1 MHHVLKSAVCITAL
15 LAAPAWAF
23 KPEAPSAPG
32 SLASQAF
39 FKPELTIPSGQLSLE
54 EALPKLSRASA
65 SAWDDFFAR
74 NGRGFQVYV
83 DAQTGTAANVM
94 GSIPLIPGTGV
105 GNKLTLESVRQ
116 QLGRGVARVD
126 GSVVGDLVLRFIES
140 NQAALGVDVL
150 QLGEPRVEQI
160 SEHLWQVS
168 IPQQLKGIPVRYG
181 RLAATI
187 SHGNLVLMGTESW
200 ANVGISPLPLLAA
213 EQAMMTGFERFGIY
227 ESPPT
232 LWKQPTLEIVPVARQ
247 GTSFGESYGHQL
259 VWSYGFQQ
267 PGEHQ
272 RWKVTVDAT
281 RGEVLSLEDD
291 NHYFDQSIKGGAFP
305 LTNTES
311 CTATATCGLSFA
323 NTPMPWADTGFAA
336 PDDYTDSAGV
346 FNYTTGTTTTTLN
359 GKYIRIQDN
368 CGPVT
373 ASAAGTIDLGGVTTQ
388 HDCASPGF
396 SLGNTSASRSSFYEL
411 NRIAQI
417 ARGWLPTNAWLNGQ
431 LTSNMN
437 IVSTCNAFWT
447 GSTVNFFRSGGGCR
461 NTGEIAA
468 VFDHEWGHG
477 MDDNDVAGTL
487 SNSSEAYADIA
498 AIYRLPTSCVGH
510 GFFQTVDQGCGMTP
524 DGTGYNVNE
533 AQTGAPW
540 CASRCSGVRDADWA
554 AQVPNTPATPQNFVC
569 GRCGGGGGPCG
580 RQVHCAASPVRQA
593 AWDLVARDLR
603 AAPFNYDDNTANIM
617 GNKLFYQG
625 SGNIGTWHACD
636 CTLGTSSGCAA
647 TNGYMQWLAADDD
660 NGNIVDGTP
669 HMSAI
674 HAAFARHNIAC
685 SAPARIN
692 AGCSGGPTAAP
703 TLAVTPGV
711 GQASLSWSAVAGANQ
726 YWVMKS
732 DGFAACN
739 FGKAKVAT
747 VTGTTYTDTEVMAG
761 RQHCYSIVPAS
772 SNACYA
778 PASTCTCTTPT

>member
-1 MHHVLKSAVCITAL
+1 MHHVLKSAVCLTAL
-15 LAAPAWAF
+15 VTAPAWAF
-23 KPEAPSAPG
+23 KPEAPPAAN

-39 FKPELTIPSGQLSLE
+39 FKPELTIPSGQVPLD
-54 EALPKLSRASA
+54 EAMPRLKGTSTRAWEA
-65 SAWDDFFAR
+65 FFAR

-83 DAQTGTAANVM
+83 DAQTGTAANVI
-94 GSIPLIPGTGV
+94 GAIPLIPGTGV
-105 GNKLTLESVRQ
+105 GNKVTLDGVRQ
-116 QLGRGVARVD
+116 KLGRGIAQVDSNVVA
-126 GSVVGDLVLRFIES
+126 DLVLQFIDA

-150 QLGEPRVEQI
+150 QLGEARVDQVAP
-160 SEHLWQVS
+160 HLWQVS
-168 IPQQLKGIPVRYG
+168 IPQQFKGIPVRYG
-181 RLAATI
+181 RVAATI
-187 SHGNLVLMGTESW
+187 SHGNLVLLGTESW
-200 ANVGISPLPLLAA
+200 ANVDIAPLPLVDADR
-213 EQAMMTGFERFGIY
+213 AMVLGYERFGLQ
-227 ESPPT
+227 ESPAA
-232 LWKQPTLEIVPVARQ
+232 LWKQPALEIVPVARQ
-247 GTSFGESYGHQL
+247 GAAFGATYGHQL
-259 VWSYGFQQ
+259 AWSYGFQQ
-267 PGEHQ
+267 TGEHE
-272 RWKVTVDAT
+272 RWKVTVEAT

-291 NHYFDQSIKGGAFP
+291 NHYLDATIKGGAYV

-311 CTATATCGLSFA
+311 CTSTATCGLMFA

-346 FNYTTGTTTTTLN
+346 FNHTAGTTATALN
-359 GKYIRIQDN
+359 GKYIRIQDG
-368 CGPVT
+368 CGAVS
-373 ASAAGTIDLGGVTTQ
+373 ASAAGTIDLGGTTGQ

-396 SLGNTSASRSSFYEL
+396 SLGNTASSRSAFYEL
-411 NRIAQI
+411 NRIAQL
-417 ARGWLPTNAWLNGQ
+417 ARGWLPTNTWLQGQ

-437 IVSTCNAFWT
+437 IVSTCNAYW
-447 GSTVNFFRSGGGCR
+447 GGGTVNFFRSGGGCR

-477 MDDNDVAGTL
+477 LDDNDVAGTL

-533 AQTGAPW
+533 AQVGAPW

-554 AQVPNTPATPQNFVC
+554 AHVSNTPATPQNFVC

-593 AWDLVARDLR
+593 AWDFIARDLR
-603 AAPFNYDDNTANIM
+603 AAPFNLDANTANII

-636 CTLGTSSGCAA
+636 CSLGTSSGCGA
-647 TNGYMQWLAADDD
+647 TNGYMQWLAADDN
-660 NGNIVDGTP
+660 NGSLIDGTP

-692 AGCSGGPTAAP
+692 AGAP
-703 TLAVTPGV
+703 
-711 GQASLSWSAVAGANQ
+711 GAPRRRLP
-726 YWVMKS
+726 S
-732 DGFAACN
+732 
-739 FGKAKVAT
+739 
-747 VTGTTYTDTEVMAG
+747 
-761 RQHCYSIVPAS
+761 P
-772 SNACYA
+772 
-778 PASTCTCTTPT
+778 

>member
-1 MHHVLKSAVCITAL
+1 MHPVLKSAVCLTAL

-23 KPEAPSAPG
+23 RPEPAPAPG

-39 FKPELTIPSGQLSLE
+39 FKPELTIPSGHVPLE
-54 EALPKLSRASA
+54 EALPKLSGSGA

-74 NGRGFQVYV
+74 NGRGFTVYV
-83 DAQTGTAANVM
+83 DAKTGTATNIM
-94 GSIPLIPGTGV
+94 GAVPLIPGKGV
-105 GNKLTLESVRQ
+105 GNKLTLDSVSKR
-116 QLGRGVARVD
+116 LNRLVARVD
-126 GSVVGDLVLRFIES
+126 GAVVADLVLQFIEA
-140 NQAALGVDVL
+140 NQAAIGVDML

-160 SEHLWQVS
+160 TGDLWQVS
-168 IPQQLKGIPVRYG
+168 IPQQLKGIPVRHG

-187 SHGNLVLMGTESW
+187 SHGNLVLLGTESW
-200 ANVGISPLPLLAA
+200 SNVDISPLPLMSA
-213 EQAMMTGFERFGIY
+213 EQAMVVGNERFGLY
-227 ESPPT
+227 ESPPS
-232 LWKQPTLEIVPVARQ
+232 LWKVPTLEIVPVAHE
-247 GTSFGESYGHQL
+247 GAGFGHQL
-259 VWSYGFQQ
+259 VWSYGFQL
-267 PGEHQ
+267 PGEHEH
-272 RWKVTVDAT
+272 WKVTVDAT

-291 NHYFDQSIKGGAFP
+291 NHYLDATIKGGAYV
-305 LTNTES
+305 LTNTDT
-311 CTATATCGLSFA
+311 CTATATCGVMFA
-323 NTPMPWADTGFAA
+323 NTPMPWADTGFAI
-336 PDDYTDSAGV
+336 PNNYTDSAGV
-346 FNYTTGTTTTTLN
+346 FDYTAGTTTTTLN
-359 GKYIRIQDN
+359 GKYIRISDN
-368 CGPVT
+368 CGAVT
-373 ASAAGTIDLGGVTTQ
+373 ASAAGSIDLGGATGQ
-388 HDCASPGF
+388 HDCTTPGF
-396 SLGNTSASRSSFYEL
+396 SAGNTASSRSAFYEL
-411 NRIAQI
+411 NRIAQL
-417 ARGWLPTNAWLNGQ
+417 ARGWLPTNVWLQGQ

-437 IVSTCNAFWT
+437 IVSTCNAFWN
-447 GSTVNFFRSGGGCR
+447 GSAVSFFRSGGGCR

-498 AIYRLPTSCVGH
+498 AIYRLPSSCVGH
-510 GFFQTVDQGCGMTP
+510 GFFQTIDQGCGMTP

-569 GRCGGGGGPCG
+569 GRCNAGGGPCG

-593 AWDLVARDLR
+593 AWDLIARDLR
-603 AAPFNYDDNTANIM
+603 AAPFSYDANTANIM

-625 SGNIGTWHACD
+625 SGNIGSWHACD
-636 CTLGTSSGCAA
+636 CTLGTSSGCGA

-660 NGNIVDGTP
+660 NGNITDGTP
-669 HMSAI
+669 HMTAI

-685 SAPARIN
+685 SAPARVN
-692 AGCSGGPTAAP
+692 AGCAGGPTAAP
-703 TLAVTPGV
+703 TLTATAGA
-711 GQASLSWSAVAGANQ
+711 GQVALSWSAVAGATE

-739 FGKAKVAT
+739 YGKAKVAT

-761 RQHCYSIVPAS
+761 RAHCYSIVPAS

-778 PASTCTCTTPT
+778 PASTCTCATPT